1 MTVAQY
7 KIWATGEAVGQ
18 GATGSVHVGV
28 AAIAKRNLPGQPYI
42 VPNELV
48 CAQLAVACRL
58 PIPPGFIVQH
68 EGQSAFV
75 SMNFNLAGENLPPVD
90 PAALVAAHP
99 RTAWGIV
106 LIDIWMCNGDRHS
119 QNLSYNAATN
129 AVQIFDHSH
138 ALLGQQGI
146 GHLQANS
153 NATAIG
159 GHCLATQ
166 LTAVAGAEDWHSR
179 IAAVP
184 EYVVRE
190 VCRDAA
196 SLGAEAFDGDAV
208 AHLLLD
214 RRKRLKALIN
224 ASHGSFPQVTDWQN
238 WT

>member
-28 AAIAKRNLPGQPYI
+28 AAIAKRNLPAQPYI
-42 VPNELV
+42 VPNELI
-48 CAQLAVACRL
+48 CAQLAAACRL

-68 EGQSAFV
+68 EGRSAFV

-90 PAALVAAHP
+90 SAALVAAHP
-99 RTAWGIV
+99 STAWGIV
-106 LIDIWMCNGDRHS
+106 LFDIWMCNADRHS
-119 QNLSYNAATN
+119 QNLSHNLATN

-153 NATAIG
+153 NAIAIG
-159 GHCLATQ
+159 GNCLAGH
-166 LTAVAGAEDWHSR
+166 LTATAIAEGWLSR

-184 EYVVRE
+184 EYVVLE
-190 VCRDAA
+190 VCREAA
-196 SLGAEAFDGDAV
+196 LLGAEVFDGDAV
-208 AHLLLD
+208 AQLLLD
-214 RRKRLKALIN
+214 RRSRLKELII
-224 ASHGSFPQVTDWQN
+224 ASRENFPQVTDWQK
-238 WT
+238 WM